1 MESINTILEIIKN
14 TKGSQIG
21 PIINK
26 IKRNNEWLKEI
37 ENKTSFLNSS
47 YEEISLSQRI
57 YHIVFNIL
65 KIEKCTCGKPKEF
78 TKYDRFSNDR
88 NKKDSNYYMH
98 CGKIECLVKE
108 FKENTV
114 GKQAYGA
121 LIHKISGDVKYR
133 KQLLE
138 RTDFLD
144 PHYSDL
150 SDSQR
155 FYHIFFEFY
164 QLETCPYC
172 NGNKKFTFN
181 SKFSEIRYDKV
192 DANYYGTCESKKCM
206 AKYNSQRTKEAIS
219 EKYGS
224 DNMWD
229 IPGYREGLES
239 TNLKKY
245 GVKYFMGTPE
255 FREKCQETYDKNWG
269 GEHPSKKEEV
279 QEKMKKTNMERYGT
293 DCILKDRE
301 LMKSGMLKKYGE
313 EYNMRI
319 PEIHEKAT
327 ESMRRYYSY
336 KLPSNKIIKL
346 QGYEKF
352 GMDYLLDRFDES
364 DIITEQ
370 PEILKITGR
379 ITYGHDNKYY
389 PDIYIKSINKIF
401 EVKSSYTY
409 SINLE
414 KNMQK
419 KGACEKMGICFE
431 FLIFNKDGDHITI

>member
-1 MESINTILEIIKN
+1 MESINTILERIKN

-26 IKRNNEWLKEI
+26 IKRNNECLKEI
-37 ENKTSFLNSS
+37 EDKTSFLNSS
-47 YEEISLSQRI
+47 YEKISLAQRI
-57 YHIVFNIL
+57 YHIVFDIL

-78 TKYDRFSNDR
+78 TKYDRFSNDK
-88 NKKDSNYYMH
+88 NKKDSNYYIH
-98 CGKIECLVKE
+98 CGKIECLLKE
-108 FKENTV
+108 FKENTG

-144 PHYSDL
+144 PHYSNL

-155 FYHIFFEFY
+155 FYHIFFGFY

-172 NGNKKFTFN
+172 NENKKFTFN

-192 DANYYGTCESKKCM
+192 DANYYGTCEGKKCM
-206 AKYNSQRTKEAIS
+206 IKYNLQRTKEAIS

-255 FREKCQETYDKNWG
+255 FREKCQKTYDKNWG
-269 GEHPSKKEEV
+269 GEHPTKNEEV
-279 QEKMKKTNMERYGT
+279 QGRKRKTNLG
-293 DCILKDRE
+293 
-301 LMKSGMLKKYGE
+301 KYGFI
-313 EYNMRI
+313 NALQN
-319 PEIHEKAT
+319 PEIYQKHIK
-327 ESMRRYYSY
+327 SCY
-336 KLPSNKIIKL
+336 KSKEYELPSGKIIRL
-346 QGYEKF
+346 QGYEPWA
-352 GMDYLLDRFDES
+352 MDILLEKYNEMDLITDKKEMS
-364 DIITEQ
+364 DILGSFKFIINSKES
-370 PEILKITGR
+370 I
-379 ITYGHDNKYY
+379 YF
-389 PDIYIKSINKIF
+389 PDIYIKSKNTII
-401 EVKSSYTY
+401 EVKSEYTY
-409 SINLE
+409 NFSLEENKLKKDSVKSEGILFQFWIFTPEKKLSI
-414 KNMQK
+414 
-419 KGACEKMGICFE
+419 
-431 FLIFNKDGDHITI
+431 IT

>member
-1 MESINTILEIIKN
+1 MESINTILERIKN

-47 YEEISLSQRI
+47 YEKISLPQRI
-57 YHIVFNIL
+57 YHIVFSIL

-108 FKENTV
+108 FKENTG

-121 LIHKISGDVKYR
+121 LIHKISGDLRYR

-144 PHYSDL
+144 PHYSNL

-155 FYHIFFEFY
+155 FYHIFFGFY

-172 NGNKKFTFN
+172 NENKKFTFN

-192 DANYYGTCESKKCM
+192 DANYYGTCEGKKCM
-206 AKYNSQRTKEAIS
+206 IKYNAQRTKEAIS

-269 GEHPSKKEEV
+269 GEHPTKNEEV
-279 QEKMKKTNMERYGT
+279 QGRKRKTNLG
-293 DCILKDRE
+293 
-301 LMKSGMLKKYGE
+301 KYGFI
-313 EYNMRI
+313 NALQN
-319 PEIHEKAT
+319 PEIYQKHIK
-327 ESMRRYYSY
+327 SCY
-336 KLPSNKIIKL
+336 KSKEYELPSGKIIRL
-346 QGYEKF
+346 QGYEPWA
-352 GMDYLLDRFDES
+352 MDILLEKYNEMDLITDKKEMS
-364 DIITEQ
+364 DILGSFKFIINSKES
-370 PEILKITGR
+370 I
-379 ITYGHDNKYY
+379 YF
-389 PDIYIKSINKIF
+389 PDIYIKSKNTII
-401 EVKSSYTY
+401 EVKSEYTY
-409 SINLE
+409 NFSLEENKLKKDSVKSEGILFQFWIFTPEKKLSI
-414 KNMQK
+414 
-419 KGACEKMGICFE
+419 
-431 FLIFNKDGDHITI
+431 IT

>member
-1 MESINTILEIIKN
+1 MESINTILERIKN

-47 YEEISLSQRI
+47 YEKISLPQRI
-57 YHIVFNIL
+57 YHIVFSIL

-108 FKENTV
+108 FKENTG

-121 LIHKISGDVKYR
+121 LIHKISGDIKY
-133 KQLLE
+133 KSQLLE
-138 RTDFLD
+138 RTDFLE

-206 AKYNSQRTKEAIS
+206 AKYNSQRTKKAIS

-229 IPGYREGLES
+229 IPGYREGLEY

-245 GVKYFMGTPE
+245 GFKYFMGTPE
-255 FREKCQETYDKNWG
+255 FREKCQGTYDKNWR
-269 GEHPSKKEEV
+269 GEHPTKNEEV
-279 QEKMKKTNMERYGT
+279 QGRKRKTNLG
-293 DCILKDRE
+293 
-301 LMKSGMLKKYGE
+301 KYGFI
-313 EYNMRI
+313 NALQN
-319 PEIHEKAT
+319 PEIYQKHIK
-327 ESMRRYYSY
+327 SCY
-336 KLPSNKIIKL
+336 KSKEYELPSGKIIRL
-346 QGYEKF
+346 QGDEPWAMDILLEKYNE
-352 GMDYLLDRFDES
+352 MDLITDKKEMS
-364 DIITEQ
+364 DILGSFKFIINSKES
-370 PEILKITGR
+370 I
-379 ITYGHDNKYY
+379 YF
-389 PDIYIKSINKIF
+389 PDIYIKSKNTII
-401 EVKSSYTY
+401 EVKSEYTY
-409 SINLE
+409 NFSLEENKLKKDSVKSKGILFQFWIFTREKKLSI
-414 KNMQK
+414 
-419 KGACEKMGICFE
+419 
-431 FLIFNKDGDHITI
+431 IT

>member
-1 MESINTILEIIKN
+1 MESINTILERIKN
-14 TKGSQIG
+14 TKGG

-37 ENKTSFLNSS
+37 EDKTSFLNSS
-47 YEEISLSQRI
+47 YEKISLSQRI
-57 YHIVFNIL
+57 YHIVFDIL

-78 TKYDRFSNDR
+78 TKYDRFSNDI

-108 FKENTV
+108 FKENTA

-121 LIHKISGDVKYR
+121 LIYKISGDVKYR
-133 KQLLE
+133 TQLLE
-138 RTDFLD
+138 KTDFLD
-144 PHYSDL
+144 PHYSDI

-155 FYHIFFEFY
+155 FYHIFFKSY
-164 QLETCPYC
+164 QLEICPYC

-192 DANYYGTCESKKCM
+192 GANYYGTCEGKKCM

-245 GVKYFMGTPE
+245 GVKYFMGTSE

-269 GEHPSKKEEV
+269 GEHPASHQSTKNKKYKTNI
-279 QEKMKKTNMERYGT
+279 EKYGFKCILSDTDLMKKSMVE
-293 DCILKDRE
+293 
-301 LMKSGMLKKYGE
+301 KYGVE
-313 EYNMRI
+313 HNMRI
-319 PEIHEKAT
+319 PEIHEKAMVT
-327 ESMRRYYSY
+327 MRRYYDY
-336 KLPSNKIIKL
+336 TLPSGKIIKL

-352 GMDYLLDRFDES
+352 AMDILLTKFNEN
-364 DIITEQ
+364 DILTDMHDISN
-370 PEILKITGR
+370 ITGQIIYNGENR
-379 ITYGHDNKYY
+379 YY
-389 PDIYIKSINKIF
+389 PDIYINSINKIL
-401 EVKSSYTY
+401 EVKSQYTY
-409 SINLE
+409 KMHEKINMMKMKRCLE
-414 KNMQK
+414 MGMDFEFMIFDK
-419 KGACEKMGICFE
+419 KGNLLKP
-431 FLIFNKDGDHITI
+431 H

>member
-1 MESINTILEIIKN
+1 MESINTISERIKN

-47 YEEISLSQRI
+47 YEKISLAQRI

-98 CGKIECLVKE
+98 CGKIECLLNE
-108 FKENTV
+108 FKENTR

-121 LIHKISGDVKYR
+121 LIHKISKDIKY
-133 KQLLE
+133 KSQLLE
-138 RTDFLD
+138 KTDFLD

-172 NGNKKFTFN
+172 NENKKFTFN
-181 SKFSEIRYDKV
+181 SKFSEIRYDKI

-206 AKYNSQRTKEAIS
+206 AKYNSQRTQKAIS

-255 FREKCQETYDKNWG
+255 FREKCQGTYDKNWG
-269 GEHPSKKEEV
+269 GEHPTKNEEV
-279 QEKMKKTNMERYGT
+279 QGRKRKTNLG
-293 DCILKDRE
+293 
-301 LMKSGMLKKYGE
+301 KYGFI
-313 EYNMRI
+313 NALQN
-319 PEIHEKAT
+319 PEIYQKHIK
-327 ESMRRYYSY
+327 SCY
-336 KLPSNKIIKL
+336 KSKEYELPSGKIIRL
-346 QGYEKF
+346 QGYEPWA
-352 GMDYLLDRFDES
+352 MDILLEKYNEMDLITDKKEMS
-364 DIITEQ
+364 DILGSFKFIINSKES
-370 PEILKITGR
+370 I
-379 ITYGHDNKYY
+379 YF
-389 PDIYIKSINKIF
+389 PDIYIKSKNTII
-401 EVKSSYTY
+401 EVKSEYTY
-409 SINLE
+409 NFSLEENKLKKDSVKSKGILFQFWIFTREKKLSI
-414 KNMQK
+414 
-419 KGACEKMGICFE
+419 
-431 FLIFNKDGDHITI
+431 IT

>member
-1 MESINTILEIIKN
+1 MESINTILERIKN

-47 YEEISLSQRI
+47 YEKISLLQRI

-121 LIHKISGDVKYR
+121 LIHKISGDIKY
-133 KQLLE
+133 KSQLLE
-138 RTDFLD
+138 RTDFLE

-206 AKYNSQRTKEAIS
+206 AKYNSQRTKKAIS

-245 GVKYFMGTPE
+245 GFKYFMGTPE
-255 FREKCQETYDKNWG
+255 FREKCQGHMIK
-269 GEHPSKKEEV
+269 
-279 QEKMKKTNMERYGT
+279 
-293 DCILKDRE
+293 I
-301 LMKSGMLKKYGE
+301 GE
-313 EYNMRI
+313 ESIQR
-319 PEIHEKAT
+319 K
-327 ESMRRYYSY
+327 MRRYRA
-336 KLPSNKIIKL
+336 
-346 QGYEKF
+346 EK
-352 GMDYLLDRFDES
+352 G
-364 DIITEQ
+364 
-370 PEILKITGR
+370 KR
-379 ITYGHDNKYY
+379 I
-389 PDIYIKSINKIF
+389 
-401 EVKSSYTY
+401 
-409 SINLE
+409 
-414 KNMQK
+414 
-419 KGACEKMGICFE
+419 
-431 FLIFNKDGDHITI
+431 